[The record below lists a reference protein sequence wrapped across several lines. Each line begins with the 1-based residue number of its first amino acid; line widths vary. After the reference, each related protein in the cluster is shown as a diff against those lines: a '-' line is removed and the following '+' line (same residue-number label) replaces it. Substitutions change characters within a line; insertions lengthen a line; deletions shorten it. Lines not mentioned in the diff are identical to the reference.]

1 MCYFIYVLFTCK
13 SKCISVPRLKI
24 RNTVDTAIIPIMC
37 WKVFMKSR
45 KYLNEKKRLERSP
58 VQFFEGRTYRSP
70 DIVLITRRNSRLYVI
85 RRSAFDLF
93 IGPFVTSQ
101 GPFPVTVSVLTI
113 YDIFTIL
120 KRNQYQGLSIAVY
133 IFNYS
138 CMILKIR
145 VSIVSKW
152 IIEG

>member
-1 MCYFIYVLFTCK
+1 MCYLLVNVNAYQSLDWK
-13 SKCISVPRLKI
+13 SII
-24 RNTVDTAIIPIMC
+24 RNTVHNSNH
-37 WKVFMKSR
+37 VLESR
-45 KYLNEKKRLERSP
+45 KSLNEKKRLERSP